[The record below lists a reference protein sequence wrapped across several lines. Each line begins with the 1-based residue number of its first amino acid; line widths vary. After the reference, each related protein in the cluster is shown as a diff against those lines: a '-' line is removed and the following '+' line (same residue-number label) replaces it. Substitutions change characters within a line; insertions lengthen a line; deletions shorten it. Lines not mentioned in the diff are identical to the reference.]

1 MGNAKYIG
9 RVGALAVALGIGTA
23 VATTPWVA
31 VAEPAT
37 DSSSASDASSNPSNA
52 SNASPSTAADDSKS
66 ATSEDT
72 SVDAHKAADTGL
84 SGDDPRSG
92 IARSSGGAH
101 TSNGSAVRGSDED
114 DATATPDAAEP
125 SEEEPAESVVDD
137 TSATP
142 ETPEPADEEPVDV
155 DNASAPDLSAPA
167 ESASETSETSETS
180 ATEPAAAAAG
190 PSDNDGPASAQQVAV
205 GAPLAAPTPSA
216 APPHTADPDAEKP
229 AARVSGAADETPSIL
244 SVISPPSTS
253 TAPMSAV
260 SSTAVAAQLLP
271 AAPASPVS
279 PVSVLLAWVGLGPLL
294 TDAPV
299 APVQAPALWGLV
311 EWVRRQG
318 QHTLINKTPT
328 TAYNPAETSQ
338 SVDGVITGDLH
349 AFDPLTFSGTQASEH
364 GSVVVNRDGTFVY
377 TPDADFARTG
387 GSDTFSI
394 EVEDGATYK
403 LSGPVGLLQ
412 SALHRAAQVLGVSG
426 SDTIDSHPTAEVNPV
441 IATIDVGEGPNGLAV
456 SPDGATAYV
465 ANGADSTVSV
475 IDTATNTVTT
485 TITVGSAPNSVA
497 VSPDGATAYV
507 TSANDDTVSVID
519 TATNTV
525 TATIAVGFNP
535 RAVAVS
541 PDGATAYV
549 TNTLDST
556 VSVID
561 TATNTVVATV
571 AVGLYPH
578 AVAVSPDG
586 ATAYVVTYPIG
597 PDAVSVIDTA
607 TNTVIATITVGNQT
621 LGVAVSPD
629 GTRAYVTNADDDTVS
644 VIDTTTNTVVA
655 AITVGDF
662 PIGVAVSPDGTR
674 AYVTNTPD
682 GTVSVIDTTTNTV
695 VATVTVGVIPIGVAV
710 SPDGTRVYV
719 ANEFDGTVSVIKV
732 APAQMNLVALQAVPA
747 DMDAVI
753 LTSPVSLVSDAAP
766 TTAYNPAETSQSVDG
781 VITGDLHA
789 FDPLMF
795 SGTQASEHGSVV
807 VNRDGTFVYTP
818 DADFVRIEQD
828 TFSLEVEDGATYK
841 LSGPVGLLQS
851 ALHRA
856 AQVLGVSGSD
866 IIDSHP
872 TVKVIPKVIDT
883 IDVGDG
889 PLGAAVSPDG
899 ATLYVANAF
908 GGTVSV
914 IDTAT
919 NIVTTTIAVGNA
931 RSGWRSAPMAPPPM
945 SPTSTTT
952 RCR

>member
-37 DSSSASDASSNPSNA
+37 DSSSASDASSNA
-52 SNASPSTAADDSKS
+52 SNASTAADDSKS

-72 SVDAHKAADTGL
+72 SVGAHKATDTGL
-84 SGDDPRSG
+84 SSDDPRSG

-101 TSNGSAVRGSDED
+101 TSNGSNGSAVRGPDED
-114 DATATPDAAEP
+114 DATATPDTAGP
-125 SEEEPAESVVDD
+125 TDEEPAESVVDD

-142 ETPEPADEEPVDV
+142 KTPEPADEEPVDV
-155 DNASAPDLSAPA
+155 DDVSAPDLSAPE
-167 ESASETSETSETS
+167 ESASKTS

-216 APPHTADPDAEKP
+216 APPHTADPDAGKP
-229 AARVSGAADETPSIL
+229 AARFSGAADETATML

-253 TAPMSAV
+253 TAPTSAV

-271 AAPASPVS
+271 VAPAS

-318 QHTLINKTPT
+318 QHTLSNKTPA

-338 SVDGVITGDLH
+338 SVDGVISGDLH
-349 AFDPLTFSGTQASEH
+349 AFDPLMFTGTQASEH

-387 GSDTFSI
+387 GSDTFSL

-426 SDTIDSHPTAEVNPV
+426 SDTIDSHPTVKVNPV
-441 IATIDVGEGPNGLAV
+441 IATIPVGNGPVGVAV
-456 SPDGATAYV
+456 SPDGTTAYV
-465 ANGADSTVSV
+465 TNTADSTVSM

-549 TNTLDST
+549 TNSLDST
-556 VSVID
+556 VSMID

-571 AVGLYPH
+571 PVGLYPH

-586 ATAYVVTYPIG
+586 ATAYVVTYPNG
-597 PDAVSVIDTA
+597 PDAVSVLDTA
-607 TNTVIATITVGNQT
+607 TNTVIATITVGDQT

-710 SPDGTRVYV
+710 SPDGTRIYV

-732 APAQMNLVALQAVPA
+732 SSALMSLAAVQDDPVLLA
-747 DMDAVI
+747 
-753 LTSPVSLVSDAAP
+753 SPVSLVSDAAP

-781 VITGDLHA
+781 VISGDLHA

-795 SGTQASEHGSVV
+795 TGTQASEHGSVV
-807 VNRDGTFVYTP
+807 VNRDGTFTYTP
-818 DADFVRIEQD
+818 DADFARIGGSD

-841 LSGPVGLLQS
+841 LSGPVRLLQS

-866 IIDSHP
+866 TIDSHP

-883 IDVGDG
+883 IAVGGCPLGCGGQPRWRPRIRRQRIKWHGVGDRHRHQHRHHHHRRRRH
-889 PLGAAVSPDG
+889 
-899 ATLYVANAF
+899 
-908 GGTVSV
+908 
-914 IDTAT
+914 
-919 NIVTTTIAVGNA
+919 A
-931 RSGWRSAPMAPPPM
+931 RPALRSAPMAPPPS
-945 SPTSTTT
+945 SPTPTTT
-952 RCR
+952 PCR